1 MDKKILLGGAAALI
15 MGASFLAAP
24 ASAAIEI
31 THSGEAKL
39 TAIMSDHCNLSDANL
54 GDNADFSHAS
64 ADTALV
70 TLAADECVGNEE
82 SPLWS
87 TSSKLDW
94 SASGTLANGLSVSV
108 DQDAAIGL
116 SGAFGSVTFKNGG
129 DSAAKSAMVHGQGD
143 IDVAGAN
150 GIGGHSVATA
160 GTAGTV
166 VTYQAPSMGGMDLY
180 VSYAPNS
187 ARDDTDADPLAT
199 DNSEFTDTIG
209 IGAAFSMDALSI
221 SAGWESATQ
230 NVIVPAV
237 TCLATAGDKTL
248 AVTSANGAVAEA
260 DTVSGG
266 TVCGDQTLM
275 MFGAAMTAGE
285 LSINAGY
292 SKLDSEEADLTT
304 MNIGLGM
311 DVGAYN
317 LTLDYVDSTK
327 GYLDTAVSDKQ
338 TVIGVGASTS
348 LGDGVDLGLS
358 FSNNSYN
365 VAGTGAHTNYRAG
378 AELKITY

>member
-24 ASAAIEI
+24 ASANITI

-39 TAIMSDHCNLSDANL
+39 TAIMSDHCNES
-54 GDNADFSHAS
+54 
-64 ADTALV
+64 
-70 TLAADECVGNEE
+70 AADLADGPYTDATAGSDVVASGDCGAYNEE

-94 SASGTLANGLSVSV
+94 SASGTLANGLSVSTS
-108 DQDAAIGL
+108 QDADINL

-129 DSAAKSAMVHGQGD
+129 DSAAKSAAVHSDGD
-143 IDVAGAN
+143 IDVAGQFN
-150 GIGGHSVATA
+150 LGGHTLATG

-187 ARDDTDADPLAT
+187 DRDDTADSPLTT
-199 DNSEFTDTIG
+199 DGSEFTDTIG
-209 IGAAFSMDALSI
+209 LGAAFSMDALSI

-230 NVIVPAV
+230 NAAG
-237 TCLATAGDKTL
+237 TACLSA
-248 AVTSANGAVAEA
+248 TSALSVDTTTVLNTNVAADVADAISGA
-260 DTVSGG
+260 DI
-266 TVCGDQTLM
+266 CGDQTLTVL
-275 MFGAAMTAGE
+275 GAAMTAGE
-285 LSINAGY
+285 ISLNAGY
-292 SKLDSEEADLTT
+292 STIDSEEADKTT
-304 MNIGLGM
+304 MSIGVGM

-317 LTLDYVDSTK
+317 LALNYVDSTK
-327 GYLDTAVSDKQ
+327 TYMDTDVSDKQ
-338 TVIGVGASTS
+338 SVIEVAASTS

-365 VAGTGAHTNYRAG
+365 LAGTGAHTNYRAA
-378 AELKITY
+378 AELKVTY